1 MDKCGLDSSKMDA
14 ELPQWRKLANTLIKR
29 LDFESEDKLTDDDRC
44 MPTTLSF
51 LWSAAHQTWHGQG
64 HGCCLQLAVDQR
76 QVHVGCAKCVAMR
89 FIQTMHA
96 P

>member
-44 MPTTLSF
+44 LLTIS
-51 LWSAAHQTWHGQG
+51 SCG
-64 HGCCLQLAVDQR
+64 LQHIRPGMVMGMGVVYSLQRTVKGRNKLA
-76 QVHVGCAKCVAMR
+76 CA
-89 FIQTMHA
+89 
-96 P
+96 